1 MNELLNTFTTILEFY
16 NNYFWHLIEIM
27 IFFSIFILFVLFV
40 LDKSHL
46 LKSQKIFTFYHLLSR
61 EFMQISAELAFTLPF
76 LLIIKESFGIDLL
89 KISPIEE
96 SSKLIIGIWLL
107 GHIKSALYTEK
118 QLNFNKNLEII
129 ENSEDDYSKAKL
141 KYLNIIKQYK
151 TCYNLEIEKLGILK
165 SIAPI
170 YLPIAVSFLFDNEK
184 VDINWNNYTIIV
196 LGCTFYY
203 LYKYWKCYDK
213 LKYLSFKRLEVEK
226 KLAEFN
232 LKNRKKVILKQ
243 RKIKLNKQLSR
254 PLLNSI
260 NSN

>member
-1 MNELLNTFTTILEFY
+1 MKEPLNALTTILEFY
-16 NNYFWHLIEIM
+16 NNYLWPFVALI
-27 IFFSIFILFVLFV
+27 IFFLILILIILFV
-40 LDKSHL
+40 LDKKHFL
-46 LKSQKIFTFYHLLSR
+46 NNQIYTFYHLISR
-61 EFMQISAELAFTLPF
+61 EFMQILAEFAFTLSF
-76 LLIIKESFGIDLL
+76 LIIIKESFGIDLL
-89 KISPIEE
+89 KISPFEE
-96 SSKLIIGIWLL
+96 SLKLIIGIWFWR
-107 GHIKSALYTEK
+107 HIKSARYTQR
-118 QLNFNKNLEII
+118 QLNFDKNLEMI
-129 ENSEDDYSKAKL
+129 ENSGDDYSKAKV
-141 KYLNIIKQYK
+141 KYLSIIKQYK
-151 TCYNLEIEKLGILK
+151 TFYNLEIEKLGILK